1 MSVFVEENEI
11 LEALRNAEAE
21 LEGLGTDD
29 SDRMQQILDDMQNLQ
44 NKAEKRVSM
53 PWRLKQKNHGFNGFH
68 GR

>member
-44 NKAEKRVSM
+44 NKAEKGCLC
-53 PWRLKQKNHGFNGFH
+53 PGG
-68 GR
+68 

>member
-21 LEGLGTDD
+21 LEDLGTDD

-44 NKAEKRVSM
+44 NKAEKGCLC
-53 PWRLKQKNHGFNGFH
+53 PGG
-68 GR
+68 